1 MGDLIIQRYNR
12 SDWRVGL
19 LKCLHSLKS
28 ARQVR
33 GQGRRGSATQKQS
46 IGQKGCGLGGV
57 SRCCKGGSTDREQ
70 RDADARQRIVTPW
83 NRRGET
89 SMKSSIPCSHRG
101 RALVVKGTEDVENAE
116 ANSKY
121 QDKARGQRPR
131 NFIRPVSM
139 GFSLR

>member
-1 MGDLIIQRYNR
+1 MISCYWELYFDEQHNDKKGWIQGVNVVVPQ
-12 SDWRVGL
+12 WRVF
-19 LKCLHSLKS
+19 S
-28 ARQVR
+28 
-33 GQGRRGSATQKQS
+33 RGSATQKQS
-46 IGQKGCGLGGV
+46 IGQKGGGLGGV
-57 SRCCKGGSTDREQ
+57 SRCCKGGSTDRKQ
-70 RDADARQRIVTPW
+70 RDADARQRIVAPW

-89 SMKSSIPCSHRG
+89 SMESSIPCSHRG

-131 NFIRPVSM
+131 NFIRPMSM